1 MRDADVPSMPTGAE
15 MVPSPRMLGA
25 GDAVL
30 RRAHL
35 WPLCIVLE
43 VPVVDFTVRTLMELH
58 PGMILE
64 TAAPYNEDVVLQ
76 VNGQVLGTA
85 KFDVTGQT
93 LAVRMTGV
101 S

>member
-1 MRDADVPSMPTGAE
+1 
-15 MVPSPRMLGA
+15 MLGA
-25 GDAVL
+25 GEEAL

-35 WPLCIVLE
+35 WPLRVVLE
-43 VPVVDFTVRTLMELH
+43 VPVVDFTVRTLMELR
-58 PGMILE
+58 PGMVLE

-76 VNGQVLGTA
+76 VNGQVLGPA

-101 S
+101 A